1 MKVQQIIENITWLT
15 RIKEFSVVSRLLRD
29 IDDKNNV
36 VLWILHG

>member
-15 RIKEFSVVSRLLRD
+15 GIKKFSVVSRLLRY